1 MADVANGGFEYVAN
15 PGRIVF
21 GSGTLSALG
30 DEVQRLGTA
39 RVLLV
44 HDPSLTSA
52 ADQAAASLGD
62 RLVARFDGVAM
73 HTPVEVT
80 EAALAIARDA
90 AVDCVVSIG
99 GGSSTGLGKALALR
113 TGWSLVAV
121 PSTYAGSEVTP
132 LLGET
137 SAGEKTTQTNPI
149 VLPKTVIYD
158 VDLTL
163 GMPVMLSVTSGVN
176 AMAHAVEALYSPQ
189 ANPVVDRLA
198 AESLR
203 RLGAALPRIV
213 ADPGDRDARS
223 DALIGAWLAGTCLG
237 SVGMSLHH
245 KLCHTLGG
253 SFGLPHAETHTVVL
267 PYAMAYNAAA
277 APDAMATVATALGVP
292 DAPSG
297 VYDLVRS
304 LGGPT
309 SLAEIGF
316 RESDIHR
323 AAALASAR
331 PYPNPKPLTTEG
343 IAALLRD
350 AWAGTRPAPAT
361 SVVHQG
367 VPDFGWLTDQV
378 VASFANAPDAR
389 VRTLVTDLVR
399 HLHRFANDNDLT
411 EAEWA
416 YAIDFLTR
424 AGHLTDQKR
433 QEFVLLSDTLG
444 VSSMVDLLT
453 NSRTPDT
460 TPSAVLGPFYV
471 AGPPEVPH
479 GHDIADGLAGT
490 PLWTDVRVTG
500 PAGEPVTGATV
511 DVWQSNDHGFY
522 DVQLPDLDGPVLRA
536 RFVSDAAGA
545 VRFWS
550 ILPSEYP
557 IPADGPVGAMLAATG
572 RHPYRAPHLHF
583 MISAPG
589 YRRLVTQLF
598 VAGGAYL
605 DSDTVFGVKD
615 ALIVDFDPGVG
626 DPPPGRSEPPSAWR
640 LLAYTFRLALGD

>member
-15 PGRIVF
+15 SGRIVF
-21 GSGTLSALG
+21 GSGTLSELG

-80 EAALAIARDA
+80 EAALAIARNA

-137 SAGEKTTQTNPI
+137 SAGEKTTQTNPV
-149 VLPKTVIYD
+149 VLPKTVVYD

-163 GMPVMLSVTSGVN
+163 GMPVALSVTSGVN
-176 AMAHAVEALYSPQ
+176 AMAHAVEALYSAQ

-350 AWAGTRPAPAT
+350 AWA
-361 SVVHQG
+361 
-367 VPDFGWLTDQV
+367 
-378 VASFANAPDAR
+378 
-389 VRTLVTDLVR
+389 
-399 HLHRFANDNDLT
+399 
-411 EAEWA
+411 
-416 YAIDFLTR
+416 
-424 AGHLTDQKR
+424 
-433 QEFVLLSDTLG
+433 
-444 VSSMVDLLT
+444 
-453 NSRTPDT
+453 
-460 TPSAVLGPFYV
+460 
-471 AGPPEVPH
+471 
-479 GHDIADGLAGT
+479 
-490 PLWTDVRVTG
+490 
-500 PAGEPVTGATV
+500 
-511 DVWQSNDHGFY
+511 
-522 DVQLPDLDGPVLRA
+522 
-536 RFVSDAAGA
+536 
-545 VRFWS
+545 
-550 ILPSEYP
+550 
-557 IPADGPVGAMLAATG
+557 
-572 RHPYRAPHLHF
+572 
-583 MISAPG
+583 
-589 YRRLVTQLF
+589 
-598 VAGGAYL
+598 
-605 DSDTVFGVKD
+605 
-615 ALIVDFDPGVG
+615 
-626 DPPPGRSEPPSAWR
+626 
-640 LLAYTFRLALGD
+640 